1 MLPSQKLNS
10 KPIDPYPSFSMTPK
24 LISVLLVD
32 DDEDDYFLTR
42 EYFNDLENWAI
53 DITWCPTFE
62 QALVHLSDRK
72 YDIYLFDYLLGEKTG
87 IDLIGEAVRIEC
99 EGPII
104 LLTGKGDT
112 KIAVEALRLG
122 AADYLIKSELDSEK
136 LERSVRYA
144 LDRSSVMKALK
155 HSERRY
161 RRVFEESN
169 DFLFICDPQGII
181 TDVNASA
188 EALTGYSSNEL
199 KGKRIQNMVEDGQ
212 FDLVWN
218 GMGERAIEDMEVRLV
233 TADGEKRYC
242 VCSVSMENDGDTPY
256 VQGRFHDIT
265 ARKQSER
272 ERLFSEKLA
281 VTSRLVRMLAHEV
294 RNPLTNVNL
303 SAEQLEMELAD
314 EDQKFY
320 TQIIKRN
327 CKRINDLITQLLQ
340 PSTSTD
346 VILLMQPVHQ
356 VLDEAIATAY
366 DRVQLKKIQI
376 VKAYADEDFC
386 IPLDSVSL
394 QVAFLNLITNA
405 IEAMDEEKG
414 VLKISTRNHSESLQ
428 VIFSDNGSGI
438 SEENMDKIFEP
449 YFTGK
454 NSGMGIGLA
463 TTLNILHA
471 HHGRID
477 VESEMGVGTTFTI
490 SFSEKQ

>member
-1 MLPSQKLNS
+1 
-10 KPIDPYPSFSMTPK
+10 MTTK
-24 LISVLLVD
+24 LITVLLVD

-42 EYFNDLENWAI
+42 EYFNEIENWKI

-62 QALVHLSDRK
+62 EALFHIKNRK
-72 YDIYLFDYLLGEKTG
+72 YDIYLFDYLLGERTG
-87 IDLIGEAVRIEC
+87 IDLIEEACRIEC
-99 EGPII
+99 EDPII

-136 LERSVRYA
+136 LERSMRYA
-144 LDRSSVMKALK
+144 LDRTSVLKALK

-169 DFLFICDPQGII
+169 DFLFICDPAGVI
-181 TDVNASA
+181 TDFNTAASS
-188 EALTGYSSNEL
+188 LTGYLSSEL
-199 KGKRIQNMVEDGQ
+199 KGKRIPDMVDEVQFGHVWESIKDRPVED
-212 FDLVWN
+212 L
-218 GMGERAIEDMEVRLV
+218 EVRLV

-242 VCSVSMENDGDTPY
+242 VFSASMERDGDTPY
-256 VQGRFHDIT
+256 LQGRFHDIT

-303 SAEQLEMELAD
+303 SAEQLEMELVD

-340 PSTSTD
+340 PSSSTD
-346 VILLMQPVHQ
+346 VVLLNQPVHK

-366 DRVQLKKIQI
+366 DRVQLKKITI
-376 VKAYADEDFC
+376 VTAYADEDFY

-394 QVAFLNLITNA
+394 HVAFLNLITNA

-414 VLKISTRNHSESLQ
+414 VLRISTRSHSDSLQ
-428 VIFSDNGSGI
+428 VIFTDNGSGI

-477 VESEMGVGTTFTI
+477 VESEVGVGTTFTI
-490 SFSEKQ
+490 SFSEK

>member
-1 MLPSQKLNS
+1 
-10 KPIDPYPSFSMTPK
+10 MTTK
-24 LISVLLVD
+24 TITVLLVD

-42 EYFNDLENWAI
+42 EYFNDLESWKI
-53 DITWCPTFE
+53 DITWCSTYE
-62 QALVHLSDRK
+62 EALYQINHGK
-72 YDIYLFDYLLGEKTG
+72 YDIYLFDYLLGERTG
-87 IDLIGEAVRIEC
+87 IDLIEEACRNEC
-99 EGPII
+99 EEPII

-136 LERSVRYA
+136 LERSMRYA
-144 LDRSSVMKALK
+144 LDRTSVLKALK

-161 RRVFEESN
+161 RRIFEESN
-169 DFLFICDPQGII
+169 DFLFICDPEGVI
-181 TDVNASA
+181 TDFNTSAST
-188 EALTGYSSNEL
+188 LTGYAATDL
-199 KGKRIQNMVEDGQ
+199 KGKKIQDMVDEGQFEQVWDGIKDRAVED
-212 FDLVWN
+212 L
-218 GMGERAIEDMEVRLV
+218 EVRLV

-242 VCSVSMENDGDTPY
+242 VFSASMEKDGDTPY
-256 VQGRFHDIT
+256 MQGRFHDIT

-303 SAEQLEMELAD
+303 SAEQLEMELVD

-340 PSTSTD
+340 PSSSTD
-346 VILLMQPVHQ
+346 VVLLNQPVHK

-366 DRVQLKKIQI
+366 DRVQLKKIKI
-376 VKAYADEDFC
+376 ITAYSDEDFS

-414 VLKISTRNHSESLQ
+414 VLRISTRNHADAIQ
-428 VIFSDNGSGI
+428 VIFTDNGSGI

-477 VESEMGVGTTFTI
+477 VESEVGVGTTFTI
-490 SFSEKQ
+490 SFSEK

>member
-1 MLPSQKLNS
+1 MST
-10 KPIDPYPSFSMTPK
+10 KPITA
-24 LISVLLVD
+24 LLVD

-42 EYFNDLENWAI
+42 EYINELENWKI
-53 DITWCPTFE
+53 DITWCPTYE
-62 QALVHLSDRK
+62 AAVYNIKNKK
-72 YDIYLFDYLLGEKTG
+72 YDLYLFDYLLGEKTG
-87 IDLIGEAVRIEC
+87 IDLIEEAARVEC
-99 EGPII
+99 EEPII

-122 AADYLIKSELDSEK
+122 AADYLIKSELDPEK

-144 LDRSSVMKALK
+144 LDRASVMKALK

-169 DFLFICDPQGII
+169 DFLFICDRNGVII
-181 TDVNASA
+181 DFNTAA
-188 EALTGYSSNEL
+188 CALTGYPIDVIM
-199 KGKRIQNMVEDGQ
+199 GKRIPDMVDDPNFESIWNSVSERTVED
-212 FDLVWN
+212 L
-218 GMGERAIEDMEVRLV
+218 EVRLI
-233 TADGEKRYC
+233 TADQEKKYC
-242 VCSVSMENDGDTPY
+242 VFSASMEMDENGPY
-256 VQGRFHDIT
+256 IQGRLHDIT

-303 SAEQLEMELAD
+303 SAEQLEMELVD
-314 EDQKFY
+314 QDQKFY

-327 CKRINDLITQLLQ
+327 CARINNLITQLLR
-340 PSTSTD
+340 PSNSTD
-346 VILLMQPVHQ
+346 VQLVVQPVNK

-366 DRVQLKKIQI
+366 DRAQLKKVQI
-376 VKAYADEDFC
+376 ITAYPNEDYQ
-386 IPLDSVSL
+386 IPLDAASL
-394 QVAFLNLITNA
+394 QVAFLNLIINA
-405 IEAMDEEKG
+405 IEAMEEEKG
-414 VLKISTRNHSESLQ
+414 ILRIAIKGNADSLQ
-428 VIFSDNGSGI
+428 VVFSDNGSGI

-449 YFTGK
+449 YYSGK

-477 VESEMGVGTTFTI
+477 VQSEVGVGTTFTI
-490 SFSEKQ
+490 SFSEK